1 MVLPVLGTSTTAP
14 GHQLFQDRYE
24 TWDELYTYCYRVAGT
39 VGLMVLPVLGTSTT
53 HAGGGHP
60 TRTQSRNSLP
70 DHEHPQRCGGRC
82 SSRPNILT
90 QRRHGEI
97 WRHGGADHQGRVG

>member
-1 MVLPVLGTSTTAP
+1 MIDGMLMDTP

-53 HAGGGHP
+53 HTLEEAIPPGLSLGIAFQI
-60 TRTQSRNSLP
+60 TNILREAFLP
-70 DHEHPQRCGGRC
+70 DYK
-82 SSRPNILT
+82 
-90 QRRHGEI
+90 
-97 WRHGGADHQGRVG
+97 A